1 MTTTSTHRPARSA
14 PLAAGWLGLWGV
26 LALLGTL
33 TGHGYP
39 LGAND
44 AYGEASLLRLL
55 PVRYGP
61 PVFAV
66 VLLGAAVAALAM
78 VGTARPSRPLRALL
92 LGYGWTVAVALA
104 VVVPDVRVLV
114 ILGYL
119 PMLIIGAPFG
129 WPPVDYAEIFDWTL
143 AVKGAA
149 LVAGVLLAAAVLVW
163 QRRTAGTCAACGR
176 DGDESGWTTPAAAAR
191 WGRWAAGTAA
201 AIPLVYAATRFAW
214 VLDIPLGIPREFLA
228 ELHETGAVW
237 AGAGLGAFATVGA
250 VLTLG
255 LVQRWGEVFPRWL
268 PGLAGRRVPPLLA
281 VVPGTLVAIAVTAGT
296 LGELANPDF
305 WHPDGGFSSATTP
318 MLLWPLWGPALG
330 AATLAYH
337 LRRRGACARCRRPWP
352 GPIPRP

>member
-1 MTTTSTHRPARSA
+1 MTTTSTTRPGRAA

-26 LALLGTL
+26 LAMVGTL

-78 VGTARPSRPLRALL
+78 VGTARPSRPLRGLL
-92 LGYGWTVAVALA
+92 LAYGWAVAVLLA
-104 VVVPDVRVLV
+104 VVVPDVRVLM
-114 ILGYL
+114 ILAYL

-129 WPPVDYAEIFDWTL
+129 WPPVDYAEIFNWTL
-143 AVKGAA
+143 AAKFSG
-149 LVAGVLLAAAVLVW
+149 LVAGVLLAAAVLAW
-163 QRRTAGTCAACGR
+163 QRRTAGSCVACGR
-176 DGDESGWTTPAAAAR
+176 DGDEAGWTTPAAAAR
-191 WGRWAAGTAA
+191 WGRWAAWSAA

-214 VLDIPLGIPREFLA
+214 VLGIPLGLSREFLT
-228 ELHETGAVW
+228 EMHDNGLVW

-250 VLTLG
+250 VLTIG
-255 LVQRWGEVFPRWL
+255 LVRRWGEVFPRWL
-268 PGLAGRRVPPLLA
+268 PRLGGRRVPPLLA
-281 VVPGTLVAIAVTAGT
+281 VVPGTLVAIAVTAGS
-296 LGELANPDF
+296 LGELANSDF
-305 WHPDGGFSSATTP
+305 WQMAGGFSSANAP

-337 LRRRGACARCRRPWP
+337 LRRRGACASCRRPWP
-352 GPIPRP
+352 GPVARA